1 MTGEQRAAA
10 LEAKRR
16 FWRQHID
23 KWKRSGLKQLAYCR
37 QHGLKLHCFIYWRK
51 KYRPTTPA
59 PVSLVEVQLPP
70 LATETITT
78 GGRRALR
85 LVVSGSHCVEVER
98 DFDPVA
104 LRQLLHV
111 LERL

>member
-1 MTGEQRAAA
+1 MTREKRAEA

-23 KWKRSGLKQLAYCR
+23 KWKRSGLKQLTYCQ
-37 QHGLKLHCFIYWRK
+37 QHGLKPHCFIYWRK
-51 KYRPTTPA
+51 KYRRTDA
-59 PVSLVEVQLPP
+59 ARVSLVEVQLPP
-70 LATETITT
+70 VATEAITT
-78 GGRRALR
+78 AGRRPLR
-85 LVVSGSHCVEVER
+85 LVVCRSHCIEIER